1 MSTQKKGMFVLA
13 DGKNVLI
20 TFLLVSSLFLI
31 WGVCN
36 SMIDTMDKHF
46 QDQLG
51 LTKAQSAWV
60 QFAHYMGYA
69 LMALPAGLI
78 TRRIGYKGGIIFGLM
93 LVALGGCWFWP
104 ATQINE
110 FWAFLL
116 GVCAIAMGLTVL
128 ETVANPYTT
137 VLGPREYGPS
147 RINLAQSCNGVG
159 WIVGPIIASMFFY
172 SDQGVEKAQGQLFI
186 PYVGIAVVVVA
197 IAITFIF
204 AYVPDI
210 KVEDEYHTDD
220 AAPGTVVAKEKSRT
234 LILLFLF
241 LNICAVGLSLYL
253 ILNTILPNVMSAE
266 AFAPIGKW
274 LPYVIIAGVA
284 LTIPLVTGFARRT
297 TSHSIWAHPH
307 FSGATLAQFLYVAAQ
322 AGIFSFFINSMTVD
336 KNNGYTMVPAL
347 PASTNDG
354 VLKKWGWVESRV
366 AMSPADI
373 VNFSSVTNCFVAR
386 NTPSAAFL
394 ADHLSSATKGAI
406 AGSATNPAVA
416 KALPGLVLKN
426 INEILRSELNSKLGE
441 DDVKDAPALAKRLTD
456 KSDPVSAFLAEKL
469 SKRALRAIDAYKQ
482 DASPKNLAFLQFA
495 LSKDLNKVIGNTELY
510 TAERFAQA
518 TVGWEAKKILAEKRQ
533 EKCWGRLNRLLLES
547 VYATELARLPILYD
561 PARFDGVK
569 LADDTKKLAEE
580 APTEDNARLRL
591 NRMLLRD
598 AMPGEFAYNDNIK
611 SLSDKGAGNLSAIAF
626 AFFLLGRITGAG
638 LMRRASAHKV
648 LGLYGWVNVLV
659 CGLVIAKLGWLSVVA
674 VFASYFFMSIMF
686 PTIFALG
693 ISGLGTQ
700 SKKKASAFIVM
711 SITGGALMPKFMG
724 HLGDVFNMSAAF
736 WMPFVC
742 FVLIGLYGFNWSRL
756 SHLDDA
762 RGINP
767 TGGH

>member
-1 MSTQKKGMFVLA
+1 MSTEKRGMFVLA
-13 DGKNVLI
+13 DGKNILF
-20 TFLLVSSLFLI
+20 TFILVSSLFCI
-31 WGVCN
+31 WGICN

-78 TRRIGYKGGIIFGLM
+78 TRRIGYKGGIIFGLL
-93 LVALGGCWFWP
+93 LVAVGGCWFWP

-137 VLGPREYGPS
+137 VLGPREFGPS

-220 AAPGTVVAKEKSRT
+220 KAPGVQVAKEKSRP

-241 LNICAVGLSLYL
+241 LNVCALGLSLYL
-253 ILNTILPNVMSAE
+253 ILNTILPNVISKV

-274 LPYVIIAGVA
+274 LPYVVIGFVV
-284 LTIPLVTGFARRT
+284 LSLPLVTTFARKA

-307 FSGATLAQFLYVAAQ
+307 FSGATLSQFLYVAAQ

-336 KNNGYTMVPAL
+336 KNNGYSMVPVL
-347 PASTNDG
+347 PASANEG
-354 VLKKWGWVESRV
+354 VLKKWGWIESRI
-366 AMSPADI
+366 AMSPADMP
-373 VNFSSVTNCFVAR
+373 NFSSLTNRLA
-386 NTPSAAFL
+386 TKAGPTAAFL
-394 ADHLSSATKGAI
+394 AEHLSSDATAAL
-406 AGSATNPAVA
+406 AGSAADPVVA
-416 KALPGLVLKN
+416 KKLPGIVLKN
-426 INEILRSELNSKLGE
+426 INEILRSELNSKLSEE
-441 DDVKDAPALAKRLTD
+441 DIKDGPALVKKLTD
-456 KSDPVSAFLAEKL
+456 KADPVSAFLAEKL
-469 SKRALRAIDAYKQ
+469 TPRAQRAIAAYK
-482 DASPKNLAFLQFA
+482 AEATPKNLAFLQFA

-510 TAERFAQA
+510 TAERFASA
-518 TVGWEAKKILAEKRQ
+518 SVNWEAKKILAEKRQ

-547 VYATELARLPILYD
+547 VYPTELARLPVLYD
-561 PARFDGVK
+561 PPRFEGVT
-569 LADDTKKLAEE
+569 LAEETKKLAEE
-580 APTEDNARLRL
+580 APTDDNGRLRL

-598 AMPGEFAYNDNIK
+598 AMPAEFAYNDSFK

-638 LMRRASAHKV
+638 IMRRASAHKV
-648 LGLYGWVNVLV
+648 LGLYGWVNVAV
-659 CGLVIAKLGWLSVVA
+659 CGLVIAKLGWISVFA

-736 WMPFVC
+736 WMPFAC

-756 SHLDDA
+756 SHLEDA
-762 RGINP
+762 RGVNVS
-767 TGGH
+767 GH